1 MTTVGCTCV
10 VSLEVL
16 LGPEAGKTTP
26 WADLGSTHP
35 TGVIAIGRSK
45 KFVFGKG
52 PQGENR
58 AGLLLSADLDVS
70 SRHAQVVLDYTMGVL
85 CVLDCKSTNG
95 TKLNDV
101 ALPPGELRPLSDGDT
116 ITAGSSLIVF
126 RVHQQCTSCKT
137 RNAAPLPSPLPP
149 AASSVSPSFIM
160 SPALDSSEAPV
171 QQEISP
177 ALPSLG
183 PLNETAESDFLPS
196 PPRKVADPQHNCIV
210 CFMSLWGLDSM
221 ARQEHVNA
229 CLDETSSKSKKSRRR
244 IPASADKHQMELAVA
259 LSRSVVGEEIECML
273 TRGMMEREIADIDAA
288 IAKLQKK
295 RESLVRKLQKNAKEI
310 KRFAPS
316 SILPPEVVVQW
327 DVQAVLADMFP
338 PSRRLEPRSNE
349 PNAKELSHD
358 DGEHQRERDR
368 PSKVCKRGAVSALWQ
383 HAAAT
388 SEDNVVVPSFARY
401 IMSTAFPVEDVP
413 IEVKV
418 IFPEWKENLM
428 FLQSSTAA
436 SLDAALACLRAE
448 MAKLQP
454 SQYDTDAAKYKAFSY
469 FELRME
475 ALLDAKSN
483 HRLNAQTLSG
493 GGEGPS
499 NLPHEQQNR

>member
-52 PQGENR
+52 PQGDNR

-85 CVLDCKSTNG
+85 C
-95 TKLNDV
+95 
-101 ALPPGELRPLSDGDT
+101 
-116 ITAGSSLIVF
+116 
-126 RVHQQCTSCKT
+126 
-137 RNAAPLPSPLPP
+137 
-149 AASSVSPSFIM
+149 
-160 SPALDSSEAPV
+160 
-171 QQEISP
+171 
-177 ALPSLG
+177 
-183 PLNETAESDFLPS
+183 
-196 PPRKVADPQHNCIV
+196 
-210 CFMSLWGLDSM
+210 